1 MDMELLHING
11 VTYEV
16 TKALGPKDVSVE
28 QRRFMRKHGK
38 TRYLYVRRPHGRGV
52 TYHVAEYR
60 GPKGT
65 RLYGQVV
72 SIGVM

>member
-1 MDMELLHING
+1 METVLIDG

-16 TKALGPKDVSVE
+16 TKALGRADVSTY
-28 QRRFMRKHGK
+28 QRRLMAQQRKA
-38 TRYLYVRRPHGRGV
+38 RFLYLRRVNGRGV

-65 RLYGQVV
+65 RLYGSIV
-72 SIGVM
+72 SMGVL